1 MLILTRK
8 LGERVRITVPDGYI
22 WLTMLDGA
30 IMCRDCGTEPLY
42 ASLGDAVY
50 YDFEKGNETVEIRL
64 LELRAPSSGHRIGI
78 EAPKDWA
85 ILREELIGK
94 EAKPIVEIT

>member
-30 IMCRDCGTEPLY
+30 IMCSDCGTEALY

-50 YDFEKGNETVEIRL
+50 YDIGHDTVDIRL
-64 LELRAPSSGHRIGI
+64 LELRSTSSGHRIGI
-78 EAPKDWA
+78 EAPKDWC

-94 EAKPIVEIT
+94 ESKCAEIT